1 MIKGNVIFTSAA
13 FIILTVTGIF
23 SSSPVFAGKIV
34 VGYYPGWVKS
44 SYTAAEIKYE
54 NLTHIYH
61 AFAWPDENGNI
72 KYDYNFLNADLNRLA
87 HENDVKVCIS
97 LGGWGNSW
105 GFSAMA
111 ADSEKRVFFINNLVN
126 FLKDHDYD
134 GVDFDWEYPGSE
146 DDRSN
151 LTKLI
156 SELYQRFQSENSD
169 WLITFAV
176 GTGDWKGQW
185 YDYDQLK
192 QYVNW
197 FNAMCYDYHGAW
209 SEHSG
214 HNAPLYQPPGDA
226 CGAVNVGMNYLHITR
241 GIPKNQLTVGM
252 PFYGRLFTTNGL
264 YESFTA
270 AEDYFYYQV
279 APVLNSV
286 DWTYHWDNAANV
298 PYLTNSDNTQLITF
312 DDTVS
317 IGDKCGW
324 IIDEDY
330 LGGMIWALGQDE
342 YNNKQ
347 VLLTTV
353 GKYLI
358 DSTATAI
365 KKTVEVPQD
374 FIVCKN
380 YPNPFNPVTNIEFN
394 LPYRA
399 RVTID
404 VYNAAGEIVSRL
416 INNQS
421 NAGKK
426 TVRFDASG
434 FASGVYFYNLKI
446 YSNDMGFKNFTGKMI
461 LLK

>member
-1 MIKGNVIFTSAA
+1 MTYDFFGS
-13 FIILTVTGIF
+13 
-23 SSSPVFAGKIV
+23 
-34 VGYYPGWVKS
+34 WVKKAGHNS
-44 SYTAAEIKYE
+44 PLYPPAQ
-54 NLTHIYH
+54 N
-61 AFAWPDENGNI
+61 DNGSVQAGMW
-72 KYDYNFLNADLNRLA
+72 YLNRTR
-87 HENDVKVCIS
+87 NVPK
-97 LGGWGNSW
+97 
-105 GFSAMA
+105 
-111 ADSEKRVFFINNLVN
+111 EKI
-126 FLKDHDYD
+126 
-134 GVDFDWEYPGSE
+134 
-146 DDRSN
+146 
-151 LTKLI
+151 LI
-156 SELYQRFQSENSD
+156 
-169 WLITFAV
+169 
-176 GTGDWKGQW
+176 
-185 YDYDQLK
+185 
-192 QYVNW
+192 
-197 FNAMCYDYHGAW
+197 
-209 SEHSG
+209 
-214 HNAPLYQPPGDA
+214 
-226 CGAVNVGMNYLHITR
+226 
-241 GIPKNQLTVGM
+241 GI
-252 PFYGRLFTTNGL
+252 PFYGRGCNAKGYNMPNTGGNVEYYYSQIVSLIGNG
-264 YESFTA
+264 
-270 AEDYFYYQV
+270 
-279 APVLNSV
+279 
-286 DWTYHWDNAANV
+286 WTYHWDNAANV